1 MFTVDRATADAAGVF
16 LVGELERLDQTLN
29 LPLVSYKWSRDMP
42 LRSDVSIADE
52 VSSYTNTD
60 FAAAGGPN
68 PNGINWIGKNTTTI
82 AGPTLNIE
90 RTPQPL
96 RPWGMEL
103 GWTVLE
109 LASAQAAG
117 RPIDAQKYDVMQL
130 KWNMDVDQVAYIG
143 DDSSGFNGLP
153 EAVNTLLGYN
163 SWYGLHLAVASDPA
177 LADVTSVAAAIQAAT
192 VSRIFAYSTSDT
204 EVMNSATT
212 ADIAATFKA
221 AGYGRTFIQYSSK
234 SRYAALSAFGRAFT
248 VDFTG
253 SNTTITLKFKQEPG
267 VTYETLTAPQA
278 DALEAKNCNVY
289 VYYNNDTAILEQ
301 GVMCNGDFF
310 DERHGLDWL
319 QNAVQTADYNT
330 MYTSTTKIPQTDKG
344 TTKRIANIELVL
356 QQAVTN
362 GLFAPGKWTGGD
374 IGELT
379 TGDTLTKGYYIYAES
394 VDDQTQ
400 ADREARKGVPIQVAA
415 KLAGAVHYG
424 TVAITVV
431 R

>member
-1 MFTVDRATADAAGVF
+1 MTGLSVSRVSNVTVTLSAKAAQGRNFGSMLILGAATVIPISERIREYESADDVGTDFGIESEEYKAALIWFSQSPQPTMVYIGRWVK
-16 LVGELERLDQTLN
+16 T
-29 LPLVSYKWSRDMP
+29 LVS
-42 LRSDVSIADE
+42 AE
-52 VSSYTNTD
+52 
-60 FAAAGGPN
+60 
-68 PNGINWIGKNTTTI
+68 NGKTE
-82 AGPTLNIE
+82 TL
-90 RTPQPL
+90 P
-96 RPWGMEL
+96 
-103 GWTVLE
+103 
-109 LASAQAAG
+109 A
-117 RPIDAQKYDVMQL
+117 
-130 KWNMDVDQVAYIG
+130 
-143 DDSSGFNGLP
+143 
-153 EAVNTLLGYN
+153 AVNALLDYN
-163 SWYGLHLAVASDPA
+163 SWYGLHFALDEDPT
-177 LADVTSVAAAIQAAT
+177 LVDVTSVAAAIQAAT
-192 VSRIFAYSTSDT
+192 VSRIFAYSTSAT
-204 EVMNSATT
+204 AVMDSATT

-267 VTYETLTAPQA
+267 VTYETLTASQA
-278 DALEAKNCNVY
+278 DALKAKNCNVY
-289 VYYNNDTAILEQ
+289 VYYDNDTAILEQ

-379 TGDTLTKGYYIYAES
+379 TGDTLTKGYYIYAQN